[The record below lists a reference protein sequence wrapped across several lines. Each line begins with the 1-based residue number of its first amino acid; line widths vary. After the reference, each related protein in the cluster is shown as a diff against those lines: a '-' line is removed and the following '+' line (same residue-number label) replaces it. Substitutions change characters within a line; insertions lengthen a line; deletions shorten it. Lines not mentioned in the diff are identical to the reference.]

1 MLFNCSNVVT
11 LNNNLLYLLYN
22 NHNKNTEDFQ
32 HIKMKAKKF
41 SQLKERIR
49 LFSKNQGISMR
60 EIYEKTGISDG
71 TFSNSSGLNEENLL
85 KMFSYFTCL
94 DANWL
99 LTGQGSMIK
108 ETGKLNSSVLE
119 TNQNSEDKY
128 ILALQEKMIQKL
140 EKELEKI
147 KQAKK

>member
-1 MLFNCSNVVT
+1 MS
-11 LNNNLLYLLYN
+11 YSIPI
-22 NHNKNTEDFQ
+22 KITENFQ

-49 LFSKNQGISMR
+49 LYAKNQNISMR

-71 TFSNSSGLNEENLL
+71 TFSNSSGLSEDNLL
-85 KMFSYFTCL
+85 KLFSYFSDL

-99 LTGQGSMIK
+99 LSGQGSMKK
-108 ETGKLNSSVLE
+108 ELGKGNFSLEE
-119 TNQNSEDKY
+119 TNQHNEDKY
-128 ILALQEKMIQKL
+128 ILALQKKMIQKL

>member
-1 MLFNCSNVVT
+1 
-11 LNNNLLYLLYN
+11 
-22 NHNKNTEDFQ
+22 
-32 HIKMKAKKF
+32 MKAKKF

-49 LFSKNQGISMR
+49 LFAKNQGISMR

-71 TFSNSSGLNEENLL
+71 TFSNSSGLNEDNLL

>member
-1 MLFNCSNVVT
+1 MSYSILI
-11 LNNNLLYLLYN
+11 
-22 NHNKNTEDFQ
+22 KITENFQ

-49 LFSKNQGISMR
+49 LYAKNQNISMR

-71 TFSNSSGLNEENLL
+71 TFSNSSGLSEDNLL
-85 KMFSYFTCL
+85 KLFSYFSDL

-99 LTGQGSMIK
+99 LTGKGSMTK
-108 ETGKLNSSVLE
+108 ETAKLNSSVLE
-119 TNQNSEDKY
+119 TTQKNDDKY

-140 EKELEKI
+140 EKELEKN
-147 KQAKK
+147 KAN

>member
-1 MLFNCSNVVT
+1 LLFNCSNVVT
-11 LNNNLLYLLYN
+11 LKNNLLYLSYN
-22 NHNKNTEDFQ
+22 YHYKNTEDFQ

-49 LFSKNQGISMR
+49 LFAKNQGISMR

-85 KMFSYFTCL
+85 KLFSYFSDL

-99 LTGQGSMIK
+99 LTGQGSMKK
-108 ETGKLNSSVLE
+108 ELGKGNFSLEE
-119 TNQNSEDKY
+119 TNQHNEDKY
-128 ILALQEKMIQKL
+128 ILALQKKMIQKL
-140 EKELEKI
+140 EKELEKL